1 MEKEAKNR
9 PQKGPYVESGVKRG
23 PEVEIRVNGRTLCA
37 YEGETIGTVL
47 TAHGIRQI
55 RHTQHRQE
63 PRGLYCCMGSCYE
76 CLVTVDGQ
84 PNIRACV
91 TPVQQGQQI
100 TLQKGFGRIE
110 EELVEPIPGQLI
122 RKKVGL
128 VVIGAG
134 PAGLNAAIEAA
145 RVGAKV
151 LVIDEGTQ
159 PGGQIYR
166 QPPSVFDITDS
177 RAMGDDYADGRS
189 LLDRMH
195 SFSDHITIWNESLVW
210 SVFKPRILAVIR
222 NDAVVL
228 VESKAIVVAAGA
240 YERPVPV
247 PGWTLPGVMTAGGAQ
262 VLLKSQR
269 VIPGQRVLLAGS
281 GPLQLVVANQM
292 LDAGID
298 IAAIAESRPMHAMW
312 RYLPDLLRQPALLFR
327 GSKYLR
333 RLRQKK
339 IPFLKS
345 YALTAI
351 KGEKTAQRAVLSE
364 LDHRGRPIPK
374 HQKTFEVDTVCIGY
388 GLIPHIGLT
397 RLLGCGHTYN
407 SLAGG
412 WTPLFDDDMQ
422 TDQDGVFVAGDCAG
436 VAGVLTAREQGRLA
450 GLCAATHAG
459 IISGKEAKTSKAQIR
474 RRLSS
479 LQRFRRAMDRIY
491 KYQPSIYASIT
502 DDTVVCRCE
511 EVTAG
516 TIRKAIRD
524 GSTDINDI
532 KKRTR
537 VGMGYCQGVNCL
549 PAVAAILSNEFGV
562 HENKIILMTARPPVK
577 PIPVGLLNIEVPSDK

>member
-1 MEKEAKNR
+1 MEKEAKKR
-9 PQKGPYVESGVKRG
+9 PQKGPYVESGIKRG
-23 PEVEIRVNGRTLCA
+23 PEVEIRVNGKTLRA

-63 PRGLYCCMGSCYE
+63 PRGLYCCMGLCHE

-84 PNIRACV
+84 PNIKACV
-91 TPVQQGQQI
+91 TPVQNGQQI
-100 TLQKGFGRIE
+100 TLQNGFGRIE
-110 EELVEPIPGQLI
+110 EEIIEPVPGQLK
-122 RKKVGL
+122 RKKVEL

-145 RVGAKV
+145 RVGTKV
-151 LVIDEGTQ
+151 LVIDEGKQ

-166 QPPSVFDITDS
+166 QPPSAFDITDS
-177 RAMGDDYADGRS
+177 RAMGADYADGRS
-189 LLDRMH
+189 LLELVQ
-195 SFSDHITIWNESLVW
+195 SFSDQITIWKDSLVW
-210 SVFKPRILAVIR
+210 SVFKPQILAVMR
-222 NDAVVL
+222 NDAFIL
-228 VESKAIVVAAGA
+228 VESKAVVVATGA

-247 PGWTLPGVMTAGGAQ
+247 PGWTLPGVMTEGGAQ
-262 VLLKSQR
+262 VLLKSQC
-269 VIPGQRVLLAGS
+269 VIPGKRVLLAGS

-292 LDAGID
+292 LDAGME
-298 IAAIAESRPMHAMW
+298 IAAIAESRPMNAMW
-312 RYLPDLLRQPALLFR
+312 RYLPDLLCQPALLLR
-327 GSKYLR
+327 GSKYLT

-351 KGEKTAQRAVLSE
+351 KGEKTAQQAELSK
-364 LDHRGRPIPK
+364 LDDHGRPISG
-374 HQKTFEVDTVCIGY
+374 HLKTYEVDTVCIGY

-407 SLAGG
+407 SLAGA

-422 TDQDGVFVAGDCAG
+422 TDQDGVFLAGDCAG
-436 VAGVLTAREQGRLA
+436 VAGVLTAREQGKLA
-450 GLCAATHAG
+450 GLCAAAYAG
-459 IISGKEAKTSKAQIR
+459 IISNEEVQTSGAQIR
-474 RRLSS
+474 RRLYS
-479 LQRFRRAMDRIY
+479 LQKFRRAMDRIY
-491 KYQPSIYASIT
+491 KYQSSIYASIT
-502 DDTVVCRCE
+502 DDTIVCRCE

-516 TIRKAIRD
+516 TIRKSIRA

-549 PAVAAILSNEFGV
+549 PAVAAILSNEFGIA
-562 HENKIILMTARPPVK
+562 ENNTLLMTARPPVK
-577 PIPVGLLNIEVPSDK
+577 PIPLGLLNIEIPSDK